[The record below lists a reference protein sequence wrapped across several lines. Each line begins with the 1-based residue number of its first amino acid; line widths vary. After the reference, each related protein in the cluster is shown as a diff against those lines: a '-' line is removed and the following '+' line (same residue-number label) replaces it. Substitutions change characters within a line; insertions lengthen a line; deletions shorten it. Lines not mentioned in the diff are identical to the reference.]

1 MILQA
6 AKPESDNPLTLFDSH
21 KFRFDRLTGF

>member
-6 AKPESDNPLTLFDSH
+6 AMPESDNPLTIFDSH
-21 KFRFDRLTGF
+21 KFRFVRLTDF